1 MTKSGLL
8 LLGLTAIIGGL
19 AGLLAFALARFF
31 DAARSLSKDARLPGG
46 ETAMMASAM
55 EDALGR
61 LRVQE
66 RAMAARAE
74 ASERLSGEII
84 ASMTSGLLVVDEE
97 GLVRTVNPAALR
109 MLGMP
114 PAQWQGPFRDVLA
127 GAAPLADVIDE

>member
-1 MTKSGLL
+1 MTKPGML

-19 AGLLAFALARFF
+19 AGLLTFAVARFF
-31 DAARSLSKDARLPGG
+31 DAARTLGKEARQPGG

-55 EDALGR
+55 EDTLGR

-84 ASMTSGLLVVDEE
+84 ASMTSGLLVVDEA
-97 GLVRTVNPAALR
+97 GMVRTINPAALR
-109 MLGMP
+109 MLGMMT
-114 PAQWQGPFRDVLA
+114 
-127 GAAPLADVIDE
+127 